1 MHFKFDFK
9 ATNSQV
15 LYQLLQPSS
24 IGAVSNNNVSLPIT
38 ALAASGN
45 DQRIAGGI
53 VAVANE
59 YPWMAYL
66 NLFTSS
72 SASASPVASCS
83 GTLINNRWVL
93 TAATCLNGFVSYFYA
108 PNSIIFYI
116 IVSLRYAKIDVYL
129 GAHNMGASSESR
141 RVRYT
146 STTFT
151 RHPSWNGG
159 ISNNIGLIKLPSSI
173 SFNSKQ
179 KIIQIEIQKQKN

>member
-1 MHFKFDFK
+1 M
-9 ATNSQV
+9 
-15 LYQLLQPSS
+15 
-24 IGAVSNNNVSLPIT
+24 
-38 ALAASGN
+38 
-45 DQRIAGGI
+45 
-53 VAVANE
+53 AVANE

-173 SFNSKQ
+173 SFNSNKILFKLKFKSKKNKQ
-179 KIIQIEIQKQKN
+179 FFFCSLH

>member
-1 MHFKFDFK
+1 M
-9 ATNSQV
+9 
-15 LYQLLQPSS
+15 
-24 IGAVSNNNVSLPIT
+24 
-38 ALAASGN
+38 
-45 DQRIAGGI
+45 
-53 VAVANE
+53 AVANE

-93 TAATCLNGFVSYFYA
+93 TAATCLNVFVSYFYA
-108 PNSIIFYI
+108 PNPIIFYI

-159 ISNNIGLIKLPSSI
+159 ISNNIGLIKLPSTI
-173 SFNSKQ
+173 SFNSNKILFKLKFKSKKNKQ
-179 KIIQIEIQKQKN
+179 FFFCSLH